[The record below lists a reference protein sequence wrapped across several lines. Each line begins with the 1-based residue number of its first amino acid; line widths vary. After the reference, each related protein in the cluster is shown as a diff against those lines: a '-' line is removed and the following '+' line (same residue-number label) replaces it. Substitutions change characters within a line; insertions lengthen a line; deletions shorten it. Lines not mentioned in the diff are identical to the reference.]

1 MPMEVNSEGREL
13 VGNGQRYELEAR
25 DSQKHIPD
33 FEEILQD
40 IDDAIHNEP
49 MIPIS
54 KHVDPEISANQCVSC
69 CNLVD
74 IAIMEADRV
83 WENHTQVLNGENF
96 FFFFLRSEFLLIY

>member
-1 MPMEVNSEGREL
+1 MSMEVNSEGREL

-49 MIPIS
+49 MILIS

-74 IAIMEADRV
+74 IAVMEADRV
-83 WENHTQVLNGENF
+83 WENHTGFEWRYF
-96 FFFFLRSEFLLIY
+96 FFFFVET